1 MKHLAQHSVSFAST
15 GERFDTITPAGRMVL
30 AILGTFAEYERNTIS
45 GRMVNANKGKVGKG
59 LPVTSRPP
67 YGPRINHTGQFE
79 ADPPPLAP

>member
-15 GERFDTITPAGRMVL
+15 GERFDTTTPAGRMVL

-59 LPVTSRPP
+59 PSRHLTPALRTP
-67 YGPRINHTGQFE
+67 T
-79 ADPPPLAP
+79 AP

>member
-45 GRMVNANKGKVGKG
+45 GRMVNVNKGKMG
-59 LPVTSRPP
+59 
-67 YGPRINHTGQFE
+67 
-79 ADPPPLAP
+79 